1 MLYGDVR
8 ASSGAILRRCSV
20 FCGCPTIHFWRAVHL
35 HLLWGALDHLLVGL
49 SSKVFGVRRILLSH
63 RYSKQLQILLFE
75 RDQLMSFE
83 EAI

>member
-1 MLYGDVR
+1 
-8 ASSGAILRRCSV
+8 
-20 FCGCPTIHFWRAVHL
+20 VHL